1 MSGSESA
8 SMFVTAEHLL
18 EQVIRP
24 TLKYLEAWSPE
35 TEEMLLRL
43 AVAKPTGTG
52 STSLGVFRVTPRE
65 HRDIWDS
72 FLAFQPDLAS
82 QIRGLAS
89 QRLFLNDPDSELQ
102 TNLSY
107 CAAIAWLR
115 HLRDQARSRSAANS
129 ASREDKISAS
139 EPSTCTL

>member
-1 MSGSESA
+1 MY
-8 SMFVTAEHLL
+8 VTAEHLR

-35 TEEMLLRL
+35 TEQMLLRL
-43 AVAKPTGTG
+43 AVATPAEAG
-52 STSLGVFRVTPRE
+52 SSSLGVFRVTPRE

-115 HLRDQARSRSAANS
+115 HLRDQARSAANS
-129 ASREDKISAS
+129 ASLEAKISA
-139 EPSTCTL
+139 

>member
-1 MSGSESA
+1 MY
-8 SMFVTAEHLL
+8 VTAEHLR

-35 TEEMLLRL
+35 AEQMLVRL
-43 AVAKPTGTG
+43 AVATPADPG
-52 STSLGVFRVTPRE
+52 SGNSLGVFRVTPLE
-65 HRDIWDS
+65 HRDIWDG
-72 FLAFQPDLAS
+72 FLAFRPDLAS

-89 QRLFLNDPDSELQ
+89 QRLFLNDPDGELQ

-115 HLRDQARSRSAANS
+115 HLRDQTRSAANS
-129 ASREDKISAS
+129 ANLDAKISA
-139 EPSTCTL
+139 